1 LRAEQDGAVERRER
15 WDRAWASLA
24 VATPPAAVLDALVA
38 CYSEPHRAYHT
49 LRHLEECFAH
59 LAPVRG
65 ECTRPAEVELALWFH
80 DAIYDPRGS
89 ENEERSAEWAES
101 VVRAAGASPAAAE
114 RVRDLVLATRH
125 DAIPESGDA
134 KVLVDVDLSILG
146 ASVERFAEYETQV
159 RREYEWVPE
168 AAFCAAR
175 AKILRELV
183 ARPAIYSTAWFR
195 DRLEPAA
202 RRNLQ
207 HSIARL
213 AAAGTVVNG

>member
-1 LRAEQDGAVERRER
+1 
-15 WDRAWASLA
+15 
-24 VATPPAAVLDALVA
+24 
-38 CYSEPHRAYHT
+38 
-49 LRHLEECFAH
+49 
-59 LAPVRG
+59 
-65 ECTRPAEVELALWFH
+65 
-80 DAIYDPRGS
+80 
-89 ENEERSAEWAES
+89 
-101 VVRAAGASPAAAE
+101 
-114 RVRDLVLATRH
+114 
-125 DAIPESGDA
+125 
-134 KVLVDVDLSILG
+134 
-146 ASVERFAEYETQV
+146 
-159 RREYEWVPE
+159 VPE